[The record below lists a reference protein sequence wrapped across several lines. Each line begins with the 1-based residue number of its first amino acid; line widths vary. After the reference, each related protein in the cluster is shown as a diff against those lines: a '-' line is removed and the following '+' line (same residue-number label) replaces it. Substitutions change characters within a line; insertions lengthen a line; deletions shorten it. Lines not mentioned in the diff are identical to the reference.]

1 MRKGRCFFVRLPPL
15 RIATAAAAAAAA
27 AVAVFLAAAVYG
39 AVAVVIAVAAG
50 VGLEE
55 GALLLSFI
63 FFMFLK
69 ALPDPAFRRLF

>member
-15 RIATAAAAAAAA
+15 RIATAAAAAAA